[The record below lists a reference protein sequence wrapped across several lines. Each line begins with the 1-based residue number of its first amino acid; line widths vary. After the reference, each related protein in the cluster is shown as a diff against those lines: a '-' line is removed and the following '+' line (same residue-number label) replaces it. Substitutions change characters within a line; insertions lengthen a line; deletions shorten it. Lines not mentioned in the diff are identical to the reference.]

1 MSCVVCCTFL
11 LINSGIDH
19 PECKDL
25 YRHVKNLIARKW
37 FDVGVELFD
46 KDDITQ
52 LDTIEASHPGD
63 AEACCKKMLK
73 LWVEKYP
80 EATWNDLI
88 KSLKARGVELCDTA
102 SKIEGMLL
110 PPGRGMFIN
119 SNCHIYIFYAYWC
132 ITYIFI

>member
-1 MSCVVCCTFL
+1 M
-11 LINSGIDH
+11 
-19 PECKDL
+19 
-25 YRHVKNLIARKW
+25 
-37 FDVGVELFD
+37 ELFH

-63 AEACCKKMLK
+63 AETCCKKMLK

-88 KSLKARGVELCDTA
+88 ESLKAPGVELRETA

-110 PPGRGMFIN
+110 PPGMFVN
-119 SNCHIYIFYAYWC
+119 SNCHINIFYAYWL
-132 ITYIFI
+132 

>member
-1 MSCVVCCTFL
+1 M
-11 LINSGIDH
+11 
-19 PECKDL
+19 
-25 YRHVKNLIARKW
+25 
-37 FDVGVELFD
+37 ELFD

-63 AEACCKKMLK
+63 AETCCKKMLK

-88 KSLKARGVELCDTA
+88 ESLKARGVELRETA

-110 PPGRGMFIN
+110 PPGMFVN
-119 SNCHIYIFYAYWC
+119 SNCHINILCLLVYNLHSYIARSYAVFWKPYH
-132 ITYIFI
+132 FL